1 MKRKNTILGILIL
14 VLILLGILN
23 LMWLADNNDIE
34 DSIKLTAGHN
44 NLANNEVKIVHMT
57 IHEGR
62 VYPYTIE
69 ANKGDTLIISF
80 ASHENA
86 YLTLEEFGISDYVK
100 ENNFEVILDKQGVF
114 PYYCLDCENKDPGYL
129 IVN

>member
-1 MKRKNTILGILIL
+1 MKKKNIILGILLL

-23 LMWLADNNDIE
+23 LMWLSDVNDE
-34 DSIKLTAGHN
+34 SSVKVIKGPL
-44 NLANNEVKIVHMT
+44 LAEKDGNVKIVHVT
-57 IHEGR
+57 IYDGR
-62 VYPYTIE
+62 IYPYTIQ
-69 ANKGDTLIISF
+69 ANKGDKLIISF

-86 YLTLEEFGISDYVK
+86 YIVFEEQGINDYVK
-100 ENNFEVILDKQGVF
+100 ENNFEVILNKQGVF

>member
-34 DSIKLTAGHN
+34 DSIKLTAGQN

-62 VYPYTIE
+62 IYPYTIE

>member
-34 DSIKLTAGHN
+34 DSIKLTAGQN

>member
-62 VYPYTIE
+62 IYPYTIE

>member
-1 MKRKNTILGILIL
+1 
-14 VLILLGILN
+14 
-23 LMWLADNNDIE
+23 
-34 DSIKLTAGHN
+34 
-44 NLANNEVKIVHMT
+44 MT

>member
-1 MKRKNTILGILIL
+1 MKKKNIILGILLL

-23 LMWLADNNDIE
+23 LMWLSDVNDE
-34 DSIKLTAGHN
+34 SSVKVIKGPL
-44 NLANNEVKIVHMT
+44 LAEKSNVKIVHMT
-57 IHEGR
+57 IHDGR
-62 VYPYTIE
+62 IYPYTIQ
-69 ANKGDTLIISF
+69 ANKGDKLIISF

-86 YLTLEEFGISDYVK
+86 YIVFEEQGINDYVK
-100 ENNFEVILDKQGVF
+100 ENNFEVILNKQGVF